1 MFIQMRFRDS
11 ASLQYRHNGFS
22 SNPINYR
29 LSINYSETPIGF
41 CINPNRSGHINVL
54 DNSCC
59 NAMPRAQRVRHQTKS
74 TSTNQHLDDGRG
86 EKSVG
91 RMTESNLTSC

>member
-1 MFIQMRFRDS
+1 MRFRDS

-22 SNPINYR
+22 SNPINY
-29 LSINYSETPIGF
+29 SETSIGF

-54 DNSCC
+54 DNSC

-74 TSTNQHLDDGRG
+74 TSTNQHADDGRG

-91 RMTESNLTSC
+91 RLTESNLTSC